1 MISFFLLSDKFP
13 SRPRILLDFTL
24 VYVARPTLREALF
37 FFTFLLK
44 GFVLCVWVL

>member
-24 VYVARPTLREALF
+24 VYVARPTLSARGALF

-44 GFVLCVWVL
+44 GFVLCV